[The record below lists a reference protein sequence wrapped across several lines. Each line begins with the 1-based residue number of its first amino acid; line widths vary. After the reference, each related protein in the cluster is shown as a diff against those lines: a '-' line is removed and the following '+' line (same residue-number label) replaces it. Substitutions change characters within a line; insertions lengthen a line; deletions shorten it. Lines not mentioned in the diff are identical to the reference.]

1 MAAVDWD
8 SVPVADP
15 PPGAVEVPADG
26 WGFLTVATILEL
38 GVPDVLYRLP
48 HDAGERQGAGEGHD
62 TGEYDRAT
70 ASGTSDADIAA
81 YLDEA
86 DVTAPDDPLAHC
98 WFILPPASMPTEGFW
113 DALDGSAPVQT
124 AGTDPTARRH
134 GLRDALRVF
143 YSNS

>member
-8 SVPVADP
+8 SVPVAEP

-48 HDAGERQGAGEGHD
+48 HDSPARDAG
-62 TGEYDRAT
+62 
-70 ASGTSDADIAA
+70 IAA
-81 YLDEA
+81 YLDAA
-86 DVTAPDDPLAHC
+86 DVTPPDEPLAHC
-98 WFILPPASMPTEGFW
+98 WFIVPPPSMPTEGFW
-113 DALDGSAPVQT
+113 EALDEAAAVVAAGS
-124 AGTDPTARRH
+124 DPIARRH